1 MAQRKF
7 RTFCRRLASLAALL
21 TFAGAAH
28 AQAPANPS
36 PEVAMNQLAQAHN
49 RFGFKLLKQLGG
61 AQAGQQNLFIS
72 PASIVWAFDMVLNG
86 ADGATYSAISQAL
99 DSGQL
104 SLSQINQANAG
115 LKSSLESADPKV
127 ELAVANS
134 LWGKAGVAFLPA
146 FLEAAK
152 KFYAATLATLKNAA
166 EVNDW
171 VSKNTRGKITAILQ
185 EDDIKPD
192 TILILVNA
200 LYFKGLW
207 SKPFDKAL
215 TQERDFNFPSG
226 AKKAPMMHQSG
237 SYNYAETPNYQ
248 AIQIPYGSGRLRLSL
263 VLPAKNS
270 SLGAFMQG
278 LDAKAWE
285 DLRNSFEN
293 RPGKL
298 ALPKFKVEY
307 GVALLKPLAA
317 LGMGPAFGGQAEFGK
332 IADLGA
338 GQRLYISDVRH
349 KTFVELN
356 EEGTEAAAVT
366 SIGMRATGMPPPPK
380 PPFEMV
386 VDRPFFI
393 AIDDLQTGLIL
404 FMGGLTD
411 PKI

>member
-1 MAQRKF
+1 MRF
-7 RTFCRRLASLAALL
+7 SRWCLASLAALCL
-21 TFAGAAH
+21 ASNPDSALG
-28 AQAPANPS
+28 QAPS
-36 PEVAMNQLAQAHN
+36 PADPAAMSQLAAAHN

-61 AQAGQQNLFIS
+61 GQAGQQNLFLS

-86 ADGATYSAISQAL
+86 AGGATYQAISQAL
-99 DSGQL
+99 ETGNL
-104 SLSQINQANAG
+104 SLEQINQANAA
-115 LKSSLESADPKV
+115 LKNSLEAADPKV

-134 LWGKAGVAFLPA
+134 LWGKEGVGFLPA

-152 KFYAATLATLKNAA
+152 KFYAATLSTLKSAA
-166 EVNDW
+166 QVNSW
-171 VSKNTRGKITAILQ
+171 VSEKTRGKITEILRN
-185 EDDIKPD
+185 EDIKPD

-207 SKPFDKAL
+207 SKPFDKAQTL
-215 TQERDFNFPSG
+215 DRDFQFPAG
-226 AKKAPMMHQSG
+226 TKKTPMMHQTG
-237 SYNYAETPNYQ
+237 SYRYAETPAYQ
-248 AIQIPYGSGRLRLSL
+248 AMQLPYGAGRLRLTL
-263 VLPAKNS
+263 VLPAKNT
-270 SLGAFMQG
+270 SLGAWMQG
-278 LDAKAWE
+278 LDAKAWG
-285 DLRNSFEN
+285 DLRQAMES
-293 RPGKL
+293 RPGRI

-307 GVALLKPLAA
+307 GVELLKPLAA
-317 LGMGPAFGGQAEFGK
+317 LGMAPAFGGQAEFGK

-393 AIDDLQTGLIL
+393 AIEDQQTGLIL
-404 FMGGLTD
+404 FMGAVAE